1 MRMFEIIPIITDYY
15 GEVIQDTDGEYFM
28 NYSKC
33 EPVPDGLLVKTGTS
47 KGYRTV
53 AELFEE
59 FQISD
64 IDVFGL
70 N

>member
-28 NYSKC
+28 NYSHCK
-33 EPVPDGLLVKTGTS
+33 PVEDGFLVTSGTS
-47 KGYRTV
+47 RGFRNMKKLL
-53 AELFEE
+53 AEYN
-59 FQISD
+59 IAD
-64 IDVFGL
+64 IDIVGL